1 VRIVAATH
9 RDLEDLVEQNRFR
22 EDLFHRLNVIKL
34 KLPPLRDR
42 REDIPLLLKHFMH
55 QFAND
60 MGESTKRINTDVL
73 EYLRTLNWP
82 GNIRQLE
89 NTCRWFNVMATGA
102 EIQMSDLP
110 DELLAMDQGGDTS
123 IGDKNSANWEEVLRI
138 WANQELA
145 AGQQNILSEASPK
158 FEKILLECALES
170 TGGRKQE
177 AARLLGWGR
186 NTLTRKLK
194 ELN

>member
-1 VRIVAATH
+1 
-9 RDLEDLVEQNRFR
+9 
-22 EDLFHRLNVIKL
+22 
-34 KLPPLRDR
+34 
-42 REDIPLLLKHFMH
+42 MH

-60 MGESTKRINTDVL
+60 MGEPAKLVNAEVL
-73 EYLRTLNWP
+73 DYLCALNWS

-110 DELLAMDQGGDTS
+110 DELLGLDQHGDKT
-123 IGDKNSANWEEVLRI
+123 IGDVNSGSWEDLLRL
-138 WANQELA
+138 WAKQALA
-145 AGQQNILSEASPK
+145 GGQQDLLSEATPL

-194 ELN
+194 ELYK

>member
-1 VRIVAATH
+1 ML
-9 RDLEDLVEQNRFR
+9 D
-22 EDLFHRLNVIKL
+22 
-34 KLPPLRDR
+34 
-42 REDIPLLLKHFMH
+42 
-55 QFAND
+55 
-60 MGESTKRINTDVL
+60 
-73 EYLRTLNWP
+73 YLRSLDWR

-110 DELLAMDQGGDTS
+110 DELLGEGQREGKT
-123 IGDKNSANWEEVLRI
+123 IGVENSANWEDPLRL
-138 WANQELA
+138 WAKQALA
-145 AGQQNILSEASPK
+145 DGQQDILSEAAPRL
-158 FEKILLECALES
+158 EKILLECALES

-194 ELN
+194 ELYQ